1 MNKCNVPKKVNNSNS
16 EFLQDTVIVYKKK
29 DDWYIELQRM
39 TKSEKKNEN
48 EWLETMFILT
58 FNFFCHLVLSVTIN
72 TL

>member
-39 TKSEKKNEN
+39 TKSEKNEN
-48 EWLETMFILT
+48 EWQETMFMLT
-58 FNFFCHLVLSVTIN
+58 FNFFCYLVLSVTIN